1 MATATQ
7 KERTARQVARR
18 AKAASAAVT
27 FLVVEDNGGS
37 YRWTIV
43 DGHGESLAQSSG
55 TFATHDAAN
64 NAANVVRD
72 AANPSSAKRKDR
84 P

>member
-27 FLVVEDNGGS
+27 FLVVEDNGGH
-37 YRWTIV
+37 YRWMIV
-43 DGHGESLAQSSG
+43 DGRGECLAESG
-55 TFATHDAAN
+55 IFATHDAAQ
-64 NAANVVRD
+64 NAANVVRE
-72 AANPSSAKRKDR
+72 AANPNGVKRKDR
-84 P
+84 S

>member
-18 AKAASAAVT
+18 AKAAAAAVT
-27 FLVVEDNGGS
+27 FLVVEDNGGN

-43 DGHGESLAQSSG
+43 DGHGESLAESG
-55 TFATHDAAN
+55 IFATHDAAN
-64 NAANVVRD
+64 AAASVVRD
-72 AANPSSAKRKDR
+72 AANPSSAKTKDR
-84 P
+84 S

>member
-27 FLVVEDNGGS
+27 FLVVEDNAGT

-43 DGHGESLAQSSG
+43 DGHGESLAESG
-55 TFATHDAAN
+55 IFATYDAAN
-64 NAANVVRD
+64 TAANVVRD
-72 AANPSSAKRKDR
+72 AANPSSAKTKDR

>member
-27 FLVVEDNGGS
+27 FLVVEDNGGD
-37 YRWTIV
+37 YRWMIV
-43 DGHGESLAQSSG
+43 DGHGESLAQSG
-55 TFATHDAAN
+55 TFATYDAAN
-64 NAANVVRD
+64 NAASVVRD
-72 AANPSSAKRKDR
+72 AASPNGAKRKDR
-84 P
+84 S

>member
-1 MATATQ
+1 MASATQ

-27 FLVVEDNGGS
+27 FLVVEDNGGH
-37 YRWTIV
+37 YRWMIV
-43 DGHGESLAQSSG
+43 DGRGESLAESG
-55 TFATHDAAN
+55 TFATYDAAH
-64 NAANVVRD
+64 NAANVVRE
-72 AANPSSAKRKDR
+72 AANPNGVNRKDR